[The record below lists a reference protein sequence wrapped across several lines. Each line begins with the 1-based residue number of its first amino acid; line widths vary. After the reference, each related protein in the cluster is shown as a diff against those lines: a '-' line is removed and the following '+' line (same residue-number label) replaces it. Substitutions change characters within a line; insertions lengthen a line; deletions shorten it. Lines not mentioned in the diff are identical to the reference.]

1 MNRRDYLSLTGV
13 LVGSSAVGS
22 NLLSRKAMAITYN
35 LDTNLSFDY
44 VENPQ
49 IVAKFS
55 YFKLDTTRIDTSK
68 PVNIK
73 LKSGLN
79 DGDVEIRDSKEYSN
93 ILNLDEYTHNIETNL
108 NENPLDITADSDFK
122 NSIIEQYDESGGSF
136 ELKIQL
142 IVECDGV
149 FTETNTEN
157 INMYIQENKIIKPNG
172 GISRYKFEDNTDT
185 NIIKDVWSGVN
196 GTIEGTTYTSDSV
209 EENYAM
215 LFDGNGY
222 VNLGQQSEHEFDA
235 GESFSLSWWRKS
247 SDTGNGAYIANSYS
261 NVDIDEQRP
270 WYLARPKDNAEFYL
284 RDTNNNDY
292 QVQGPNISDNNWHMQ
307 TGVYD
312 ASSAEIRLYIDGI
325 HEDTVGGVAEEPY
338 GTNGGLGEH
347 NGDWLYALMDD
358 LRIYNKALSSTEI
371 ENLYNNGSIIG

>member
-149 FTETNTEN
+149 VTEN
-157 INMYIQENKIIKPNG
+157 
-172 GISRYKFEDNTDT
+172 R
-185 NIIKDVWSGVN
+185 
-196 GTIEGTTYTSDSV
+196 
-209 EENYAM
+209 
-215 LFDGNGY
+215 
-222 VNLGQQSEHEFDA
+222 
-235 GESFSLSWWRKS
+235 GES
-247 SDTGNGAYIANSYS
+247 
-261 NVDIDEQRP
+261 
-270 WYLARPKDNAEFYL
+270 LAL
-284 RDTNNNDY
+284 
-292 QVQGPNISDNNWHMQ
+292 
-307 TGVYD
+307 
-312 ASSAEIRLYIDGI
+312 
-325 HEDTVGGVAEEPY
+325 
-338 GTNGGLGEH
+338 
-347 NGDWLYALMDD
+347 
-358 LRIYNKALSSTEI
+358 
-371 ENLYNNGSIIG
+371 

>member
-157 INMYIQENKIIKPNG
+157 INMYIQENKNHKNQTVE
-172 GISRYKFEDNTDT
+172 YLDT
-185 NIIKDVWSGVN
+185 
-196 GTIEGTTYTSDSV
+196 
-209 EENYAM
+209 
-215 LFDGNGY
+215 
-222 VNLGQQSEHEFDA
+222 
-235 GESFSLSWWRKS
+235 SLKI
-247 SDTGNGAYIANSYS
+247 TQIP
-261 NVDIDEQRP
+261 I
-270 WYLARPKDNAEFYL
+270 L
-284 RDTNNNDY
+284 
-292 QVQGPNISDNNWHMQ
+292 
-307 TGVYD
+307 
-312 ASSAEIRLYIDGI
+312 
-325 HEDTVGGVAEEPY
+325 
-338 GTNGGLGEH
+338 
-347 NGDWLYALMDD
+347 
-358 LRIYNKALSSTEI
+358 
-371 ENLYNNGSIIG
+371 